1 MIKRINIENRKS
13 RFNYEFLETYTAGI
27 CLLGS
32 EVKSI
37 RDHRVSMVDS
47 FCFFVGNELWI
58 KNLNITQSDQ
68 NSSHD
73 PIRDR
78 KILLKK
84 RELKRL
90 KNKLDEGLSIIPIRI
105 FTSENNKIK
114 IEISLSKG
122 KKLYDKRE
130 SIKNRDIDKEISR
143 NLNMI

>member
-1 MIKRINIENRKS
+1 MKSVNIENRKS
-13 RFNYEFLETYTAGI
+13 KFNYYFLESYIAGI

-47 FCFFVGNELWI
+47 FCFFIGDELWI

-68 NSSHD
+68 NSIHD

-122 KKLYDKRE
+122 KKIYDKRE
-130 SIKNRDIDKEISR
+130 SIRNRDIDREISR
-143 NLNMI
+143 NLNGI

>member
-47 FCFFVGNELWI
+47 FCFFAGNELWI